1 MAEEKGISNII
12 TVTGGLFGDD
22 KWNTYRE
29 SDVFVLPTLNENF
42 GIVIAESLLCG
53 TPVITTQ
60 GALGLKNPPI
70 RVGGGGIPP

>member
-29 SDVFVLPTLNENF
+29 SDVFVYQPSMKILE
-42 GIVIAESLLCG
+42 
-53 TPVITTQ
+53 
-60 GALGLKNPPI
+60 
-70 RVGGGGIPP
+70 